1 MAKSRLVRINKKIE
15 TAVVSGYK
23 RLEKAVVNAYRKI
36 ENKFVDSFLTKDG
49 ETVGEPRQD

>member
-23 RLEKAVVNAYRKI
+23 RLEKAVVDGYRKI